1 MEVTNLN
8 LQYAVNTGITK
19 GLEFLNIYKINILGI
34 SSVIM
39 AILFSLCLICILLW
53 LLKSVGLYTMAKKNR
68 DEYAF
73 LAFIP
78 YANLYTRGKIIG
90 KTKLF
95 GIEVEHP
102 EILLP
107 ILFICM
113 MLPFTKLLTSVL
125 FVFFYF
131 AILYKIYQ
139 KQMPNFAIAGLI
151 LTIFL
156 PILEPFFLF
165 FSRKSRNGNT
175 VKS

>member
-1 MEVTNLN
+1 MEITNFN
-8 LQYAVNTGITK
+8 LQSLVETGLRK
-19 GLEFLNIYKINILGI
+19 GLEFLNIYKVDIFALT
-34 SSVIM
+34 SAIM
-39 AILFSLCLICILLW
+39 LCLFAVSIVTIVLW

-78 YANLYTRGKIIG
+78 YACLYTKGKIIG

-95 GIEVEHP
+95 GIDIDHP
-102 EILLP
+102 EFLLP
-107 ILFICM
+107 ILFITM
-113 MLPFTKLLTSVL
+113 FLPSTKLICSIL

-139 KQMPNFAIAGLI
+139 KQIPNFAIAALL

-156 PILEPFFLF
+156 PFLEPFFLF
-165 FSRKSRNGNT
+165 FIRKNKGSSL
-175 VKS
+175 VKE